1 MHVLI
6 DDGPRHRP
14 MNPIDIIKPDAT
26 RSRSR
31 LPGLINIVAYVCQIQ
46 S

>member
-26 RSRSR
+26 RSR
-31 LPGLINIVAYVCQIQ
+31 LPGLINIIAYVCQIQ